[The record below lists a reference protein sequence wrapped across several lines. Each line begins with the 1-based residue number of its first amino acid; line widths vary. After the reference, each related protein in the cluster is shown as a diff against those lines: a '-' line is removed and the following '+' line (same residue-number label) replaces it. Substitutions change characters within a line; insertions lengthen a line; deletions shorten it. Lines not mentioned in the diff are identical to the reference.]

1 MSKAE
6 EAETVEGSGS
16 PGVAFADFFAEGYP
30 RLVRALLPTT
40 GDLAAAEEA
49 AQEAMTR
56 VFARWGRVGR
66 LESPIGYAY
75 VVAINVLRRRSRRRW
90 VPLGRE
96 SLDPQ
101 TDPVREVADRDQIV
115 RALGT
120 LPEGERD
127 AVLLVSY
134 LGLSGEE
141 AAEALGIKP
150 ASVRSR
156 VHRARAALLE
166 LKEENDE

>member
-1 MSKAE
+1 MSRAA
-6 EAETVEGSGS
+6 EAETMGGSGS
-16 PGVAFADFFAEGYP
+16 PGLTFADFFAEAYP
-30 RLVRALLPTT
+30 RLVRGLLPTT

-56 VFARWGRVGR
+56 VFARWGRIGR

-75 VVAINVLRRRSRRRW
+75 VVAINLLRRRSRRRW
-90 VPLGRE
+90 MPLGRE
-96 SLDPQ
+96 ALDPRP
-101 TDPVREVADRDQIV
+101 DPAREVADRDQIA
-115 RALGT
+115 RALAA

-134 LGLSGEE
+134 LGLSSEE

-156 VHRARAALLE
+156 VHRARTALLE
-166 LKEENDE
+166 LKEEKDG